1 MPQKVH
7 LRRALK
13 GPRFYGA
20 EWTYRKVQK
29 GVEKVNKN
37 IISQQQPHVHGGYGC
52 YKGRRESYLGFVL
65 PAVTSM

>member
-20 EWTYRKVQK
+20 ECTYRKVQK
-29 GVEKVNKN
+29 GVEEVSKD
-37 IISQQQPHVHGGYGC
+37 IILQQKPDVRGGYGC

-65 PAVTSM
+65 PAVTSV